1 MSLYFKIELILMVL
15 GVGPPRSRAE
25 DHDALP
31 LYHAGQILFFKGQ
44 HQEAA
49 RYLEKA
55 IRCTMAHRQAIQI
68 SFEKGEGAAALG
80 MM

>member
-1 MSLYFKIELILMVL
+1 M
-15 GVGPPRSRAE
+15 GTE

-44 HQEAA
+44 HDEAN

-55 IRCTMAHRQAIQI
+55 RADGFAVASRLV
-68 SFEKGEGAAALG
+68 SKERLAA
-80 MM
+80 

>member
-1 MSLYFKIELILMVL
+1 MIFHFWTYSQHHSICKWAQIAF
-15 GVGPPRSRAE
+15 PE

-44 HQEAA
+44 HEDAA

-55 IRCTMAHRQAIQI
+55 
-68 SFEKGEGAAALG
+68 SVEKGAKVESRHVSTLAR
-80 MM
+80 